1 MLIPF
6 RIGLRFVAL
15 CCAVLA
21 TLAGCATLG
30 DETGSAQVAFITTPR
45 AVVTRMLQLA
55 NVTGDDV
62 VYDLGSGD
70 GRIVIAAAK
79 RGAHALGI
87 EFNPD
92 MVELSQAT
100 AKKEGVADRATF
112 QKGDIF
118 EADLNKASVIT
129 MYLLPSLNMKLRP
142 KLLELKPGTRIVTHA
157 FTMED
162 WEPDQSISV
171 EERMGYLWIVPA
183 KVEGSWTS
191 QAGSANAT
199 LALKQTFQK
208 LDGTLN
214 ANGKNLSIANGK
226 MEGEKITF
234 TAGDTAYT
242 GRVSAG
248 VIEGTAKT
256 GTAAPVKWSAKRAA
270 R

>member
-1 MLIPF
+1 MEKT
-6 RIGLRFVAL
+6 LR
-15 CCAVLA
+15 VLA
-21 TLAGCATLG
+21 LILMCLLPAAA
-30 DETGSAQVAFITTPR
+30 SAQVYQPTVGQEGKDVIWVPTPNELITGMLDMAKLTPNDFL
-45 AVVTRMLQLA
+45 M
-55 NVTGDDV
+55 
-62 VYDLGSGD
+62 DLGSGD

-92 MVELSQAT
+92 MVELSRAN
-100 AKKEGVADRATF
+100 AKKEGVADLATF

-118 EADLNKASVIT
+118 EADLSKATVIT

-142 KLLELKPGTRIVTHA
+142 KLLALKPGTRIVTHA

-162 WEPDQSISV
+162 WESDQSISV

-183 KVEGSWTS
+183 KVEGSWTL
-191 QAGSANAT
+191 QAGSASGT
-199 LALKQTFQK
+199 LALKQNFQK

-214 ANGKNLSIANGK
+214 AKGKSLSITNGK

-234 TAGDTAYT
+234 TAGDTTYT
-242 GRVSAG
+242 GRVTAG
-248 VIEGTAKT
+248 DIEGTAKT
-256 GTAAPVKWSAKRAA
+256 GTAAPVKWSAKQAA